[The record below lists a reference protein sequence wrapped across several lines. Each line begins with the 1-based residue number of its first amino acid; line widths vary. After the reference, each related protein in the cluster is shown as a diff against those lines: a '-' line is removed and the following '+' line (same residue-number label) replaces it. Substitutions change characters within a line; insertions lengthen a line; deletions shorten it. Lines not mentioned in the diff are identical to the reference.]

1 LFNYPYFC
9 AIFKIITM
17 KRVVVGLSG
26 GVDSSVAAYL
36 LQQQGYEVIGLFM
49 KNWHDDS
56 VTISNEC
63 PWLEDSNDALLV
75 AEKLGIP
82 FQTVDLSEQYKE
94 KIVDYMF
101 SEYEKGRTP
110 NPDVLCNREIKFD
123 VFMKIALSLGA
134 DYVATGHYCRK
145 GVIEVDGQPV
155 YQLLAGVDKNKDQ
168 SYFLCQ
174 LSQGQLAKALFPIGE
189 LTKPEVRE
197 IAAQM
202 ELVTAEKKDSQG
214 LCFIGK
220 VRLPEFLQQ
229 KLQPKDGLI
238 FEIDAN
244 QAIYQLEKPKA
255 ESIEEELAL
264 EAAAI
269 DYKPEMGKVVG
280 KHQGAHYFT
289 TGQRKGLNV
298 GGTPEA
304 LFVIA
309 TDVATNTIYT
319 GQGHQ
324 HPGLFKKAL
333 FVDRSELH
341 WVREDLALQ
350 PGQTMN
356 VQARIRYRQELQQA
370 VLHQF
375 DNGLYVAFQEPQ
387 SAITEGQFV
396 AWYLEDELVG
406 SGVIS

>member
-1 LFNYPYFC
+1 
-9 AIFKIITM
+9 M

-36 LQQQGYEVIGLFM
+36 LKEQGYEVIGLFM

-101 SEYEKGRTP
+101 KEYENGRTP

-145 GVIEVDGQPV
+145 GETQVGGKLV
-155 YQLLAGVDKNKDQ
+155 YQLLAGKDGNKDQ

-174 LSQGQLAKALFPIGE
+174 LSQKQLSKSLFPIGE
-189 LTKPEVRE
+189 LTKPEVRQ
-197 IAAQM
+197 IAT
-202 ELVTAEKKDSQG
+202 ELNLVTAEKKDSQG

-220 VRLPEFLQQ
+220 VRLPDFLQQ
-229 KLQPKDGLI
+229 QLQPKEGLI
-238 FEIDAN
+238 YEIAFDNKIYHQDSSKLSSLEEKLAFESE
-244 QAIYQLEKPKA
+244 AISY
-255 ESIEEELAL
+255 S
-264 EAAAI
+264 
-269 DYKPEMGKVVG
+269 PETGKVMG

-298 GGTPEA
+298 GGTKEA
-304 LFVIA
+304 LFIIA
-309 TDVATNTIYT
+309 TDVKSNAIYT
-319 GQGHQ
+319 GQGQ
-324 HPGLFKKAL
+324 NHPGLFRKTL
-333 FVDRSELH
+333 RVQPSEIH
-341 WVREDLALQ
+341 WIREDLALKN
-350 PGQTMN
+350 GQKMKVT
-356 VQARIRYRQELQQA
+356 ARIRYRQALQKA
-370 VLHQF
+370 TLYQF
-375 DNGLYVAFQEPQ
+375 ESGLYVSFEEPQ
-387 SAITEGQFV
+387 SAITKGQFV
-396 AWYLEDELVG
+396 AWNIDDELVG

>member
-1 LFNYPYFC
+1 
-9 AIFKIITM
+9 M

-82 FQTVDLSEQYKE
+82 FQTVDLSEEYKE

-101 SEYEKGRTP
+101 NEYEKGRTP

-123 VFMKIALSLGA
+123 VFMKIAISLGA

-145 GVIEVDGQPV
+145 SEIDINGETVF
-155 YQLLAGVDKNKDQ
+155 QLKAGADNNKDQ

-174 LSQGQLAKALFPIGE
+174 LSQEQLAKSLFPIGE

-202 ELVTAEKKDSQG
+202 DLVTAEKKDSQG

-229 KLQPKDGLI
+229 KLQPKEGLI
-238 FEIDAN
+238 IQIDKN
-244 QAIYQLEKPKA
+244 DAIYTVEKQGNLNLEEK
-255 ESIEEELAL
+255 L
-264 EAAAI
+264 EAEANKI
-269 DYKPEMGKVVG
+269 PYTPEMGKVVG

-289 TGQRKGLNV
+289 NGQRKGLNV
-298 GGTPEA
+298 GGTTDP
-304 LFVIA
+304 LFIISTNVE
-309 TDVATNTIYT
+309 TNTIYT
-319 GQGHQ
+319 GLTSQ
-324 HPGLFKKAL
+324 HPGLFKEAL
-333 FVDRSELH
+333 KIDNQEVH
-341 WVREDLALQ
+341 WIRKDLVIAN
-350 PGQTMN
+350 GESVEYM
-356 VQARIRYRQELQQA
+356 VRIRYRQPLQKA
-370 VLHQF
+370 TLHQF
-375 DNGLYVAFQEPQ
+375 DNTMYIEFDEPQ
-387 SAITEGQFV
+387 SAITEGQFA
-396 AWYLEDELVG
+396 AWYSGDELIG

>member
-1 LFNYPYFC
+1 
-9 AIFKIITM
+9 M
-17 KRVVVGLSG
+17 KRVVIGLSG

-56 VTISNEC
+56 VTISDEC

-82 FQTVDLSEQYKE
+82 FQTVDLSKHYQE

-145 GVIEVDGQPV
+145 GEIEVNGQPV
-155 YQLLAGVDKNKDQ
+155 YQLLSGKDDNKDQ

-174 LSQGQLAKALFPIGE
+174 LSQEQLAKSLFPIGE
-189 LTKPEVRE
+189 LTKPQVRE
-197 IAAQM
+197 IAAEMQ
-202 ELVTAEKKDSQG
+202 LVTADKKDSQG

-220 VRLPEFLQQ
+220 VRLPDFLQQ
-229 KLQPKDGLI
+229 KLQPKAGLI

-244 QAIYQLEKPKA
+244 QEIYTLNKSENK
-255 ESIEEELAL
+255 SIEELLISESTS
-264 EAAAI
+264 I
-269 DYKPEMGKVVG
+269 DYTPEMGKVVG

-298 GGTPEA
+298 GGTHEA

-309 TDVATNTIYT
+309 TNVKTNTIYT
-319 GQGHQ
+319 GQGSQ

-333 FVDRSELH
+333 FISPSEVH
-341 WVREDLALQ
+341 WIRKDLRI
-350 PGQTMN
+350 PNTETMK
-356 VQARIRYRQELQQA
+356 VMARIRYRQPLQSA
-370 VLHQF
+370 TLHQYEK
-375 DNGLYVAFQEPQ
+375 GMYVAFDEPQ
-387 SAITEGQFV
+387 SAITQGQFV

>member
-1 LFNYPYFC
+1 
-9 AIFKIITM
+9 M

-82 FQTVDLSEQYKE
+82 FQTVDLSEEYKE

-101 SEYEKGRTP
+101 NEYEKGRTP

-134 DYVATGHYCRK
+134 DYVATGHYCQK
-145 GVIEVDGQPV
+145 SEIEVDGKTV
-155 YQLLAGVDKNKDQ
+155 YQLIAGNDVNKDQ

-174 LSQGQLAKALFPIGE
+174 LSQEQLSKALFPIGA

-197 IAAQM
+197 IAAEM

-229 KLQPKDGLI
+229 KLQPKEGKIVQVDKN
-238 FEIDAN
+238 D
-244 QAIYQLEKPKA
+244 AIYITEKPAGISLEEDLKL
-255 ESIEEELAL
+255 ESQKLN
-264 EAAAI
+264 
-269 DYKPEMGKVVG
+269 YVQTMGKVVG

-289 TGQRKGLNV
+289 VGQRKGLNV
-298 GGTPEA
+298 GGTTDP

-309 TDVATNTIYT
+309 TDVETNTIYT
-319 GQGHQ
+319 GLSSL

-333 FVDRSELH
+333 FVGKSEVH
-341 WVREDLALQ
+341 WVREDLTLKDGEKMQ
-350 PGQTMN
+350 VM
-356 VQARIRYRQELQQA
+356 ARIRYRQPLQKA
-370 VLHQF
+370 ILHQF
-375 DNGLYVAFQEPQ
+375 EDGMYVEFEEPQ

-396 AWYLEDELVG
+396 AWYLENELVG

>member
-1 LFNYPYFC
+1 
-9 AIFKIITM
+9 M

-36 LQQQGYEVIGLFM
+36 LKEQGYEVIGLFM

-82 FQTVDLSEQYKE
+82 FQTVDLSEQYQE

-101 SEYEKGRTP
+101 KEYENGRTP

-123 VFMKIALSLGA
+123 VFMKIAISLGA

-145 GVIEVDGQPV
+145 NTIEVDGKPV
-155 YQLLAGVDKNKDQ
+155 HQLLAGKDDNKDQ

-174 LSQGQLAKALFPIGE
+174 LSQEQLAKALFPIGE

-197 IAAQM
+197 IATQM

-229 KLQPKDGLI
+229 KLQPKEGLI
-238 FEIDAN
+238 VEIPANNQIYHNPKPRFENLESELAFDSQNKEYSDAN
-244 QAIYQLEKPKA
+244 GIVK
-255 ESIEEELAL
+255 
-264 EAAAI
+264 
-269 DYKPEMGKVVG
+269 G

-289 TGQRKGLNV
+289 NGQRRGLNV
-298 GGTPEA
+298 GGTKEG
-304 LFVIA
+304 LFVIQ
-309 TDVATNTIYT
+309 TDVVNNIIYV
-319 GQGHQ
+319 GEGAN
-324 HPGLFKKAL
+324 HPGLFKNTL
-333 FVDRSELH
+333 FVKSDEVH
-341 WVREDLALQ
+341 WIRQDLKLAV
-350 PGQTMN
+350 GETTEVM
-356 VQARIRYRQELQQA
+356 ARIRYRQPLQKA
-370 VLHQF
+370 TLHQF
-375 DNGLYVAFQEPQ
+375 ESGMYVQFENPQ

-396 AWYLEDELVG
+396 AWYIDDELQG

>member
-1 LFNYPYFC
+1 
-9 AIFKIITM
+9 M

-101 SEYEKGRTP
+101 NEYEKGRTP

-123 VFMKIALSLGA
+123 VFMKIAISLGA

-145 GVIEVDGQPV
+145 GEMENNGKKV
-155 YQLLAGVDKNKDQ
+155 YQLLSGVDTNKDQ

-174 LSQGQLAKALFPIGE
+174 LSQEQLAKSLFPIGE

-202 ELVTAEKKDSQG
+202 NLITAEKKDSQG

-229 KLQPKDGLI
+229 KLEKKEGLI
-238 FEIDAN
+238 VQIDVLDP
-244 QAIYQLEKPKA
+244 IYNEKPT
-255 ESIEEELAL
+255 EFQSEEEKLAFESRTL
-264 EAAAI
+264 SYE
-269 DYKPEMGKVVG
+269 PNMGKVVG
-280 KHQGAHYFT
+280 KHQGAHFFT
-289 TGQRKGLNV
+289 IGQRKGLNV
-298 GGTPEA
+298 GGTKEP
-304 LFVIA
+304 LFIIA
-309 TDVATNTIYT
+309 TNVDTNTIYT
-319 GQGHQ
+319 GLGSEHT
-324 HPGLFKKAL
+324 GLFKKSL
-333 FVDRSELH
+333 FIQNSEVH
-341 WVREDLALQ
+341 WIREDLAIAN
-350 PGQTMN
+350 GEKMD
-356 VQARIRYRQELQQA
+356 VMARIRYRQALQKA
-370 VLHQF
+370 TLHQF
-375 DNGLYVAFQEPQ
+375 ENGLYVTFEDPQ

-396 AWYLEDELVG
+396 AWYTNDELVG

>member
-1 LFNYPYFC
+1 
-9 AIFKIITM
+9 M

-75 AEKLGIP
+75 ADKLGIP

-101 SEYEKGRTP
+101 NEYEKGRTP

-123 VFMKIALSLGA
+123 VFMKIAMSLDA
-134 DYVATGHYCRK
+134 DFVATGHYCQK
-145 GVIEVDGQPV
+145 SEIEVAGKTI
-155 YQLLAGVDKNKDQ
+155 YQLKAGADNNKDQ

-174 LSQGQLAKALFPIGE
+174 LSQEQLAKALFPIGN

-202 ELVTAEKKDSQG
+202 DLITAEKKDSQG

-229 KLQPKDGLI
+229 KLQPKEGIIIQIDKNHPVYQHSLPEGLSLEERLA
-238 FEIDAN
+238 FEAN
-244 QAIYQLEKPKA
+244 KIKYT
-255 ESIEEELAL
+255 
-264 EAAAI
+264 
-269 DYKPEMGKVVG
+269 PEMGKVVG

-289 TGQRKGLNV
+289 IGQRKGLNV
-298 GGTPEA
+298 GGTTDP
-304 LFVIA
+304 LFIIA
-309 TDVATNTIYT
+309 TDVTTNTIYT
-319 GQGHQ
+319 GLTSQ
-324 HPGLFKKAL
+324 HPGLFRKAL
-333 FVDRSELH
+333 FIANAELH
-341 WVREDLALQ
+341 WVRTDLALAN
-350 PGQTMN
+350 GDSLEVM
-356 VQARIRYRQELQQA
+356 ARIRYRQPLQKA
-370 VLHQF
+370 TLYQF
-375 DNGLYVAFQEPQ
+375 ESGMYVAFDESQ

-396 AWYLEDELVG
+396 AWHIGDELIG

>member
-1 LFNYPYFC
+1 M
-9 AIFKIITM
+9 K

-36 LQQQGYEVIGLFM
+36 LQQEGYEVIGLFM

-82 FQTVDLSEQYKE
+82 FQTVDLSEQYQE

-110 NPDVLCNREIKFD
+110 NPDVLCNREIKFA
-123 VFMKIALSLGA
+123 VFLEIALSLGA
-134 DYVATGHYCRK
+134 DYVATGHYCQKRTTE
-145 GVIEVDGQPV
+145 IDGKPL
-155 YQLLAGVDKNKDQ
+155 YHLIAGADNNKDQ

-174 LSQGQLAKALFPIGE
+174 LSQEQLAKSLFPIGA
-189 LTKPEVRE
+189 LTKPQVRE
-197 IAAQM
+197 IAAEM

-229 KLQPKDGLI
+229 KLQPKEGQI
-238 FEIDAN
+238 IQIDKN
-244 QAIYQLEKPKA
+244 HSVYSSSDETETLDSLSHKITYT
-255 ESIEEELAL
+255 
-264 EAAAI
+264 
-269 DYKPEMGKVVG
+269 PEMGKVVG

-289 TGQRKGLNV
+289 VGQRKGLNV
-298 GGTPEA
+298 GGTTEP

-309 TDVATNTIYT
+309 TDVVTNTIYT
-319 GQGHQ
+319 GLSSN
-324 HPGLFKKAL
+324 HPGLFRRGL
-333 FVDRSELH
+333 FIDASETH
-341 WVREDLALQ
+341 WIRTDLALST
-350 PGQTMN
+350 GETKEVM
-356 VQARIRYRQELQQA
+356 ARIRYRQPLQKA
-370 VLHQF
+370 TLHQEEKGMYVVF
-375 DNGLYVAFQEPQ
+375 DEPQ

-396 AWYLEDELVG
+396 AWYQEDELLG
-406 SGVIS
+406 SGVIA